1 VKRLKLLSLALLVLG
16 VTGATLLI
24 GWYGLDP
31 ILAAILSVGRG
42 GFAAYCAWQ
51 VATFA
56 ILGVAWYA
64 IAPPGRKKLG
74 HFIWGRMVR
83 DAGASCLPFSQVG
96 GFVMG
101 ARAVRLC
108 GVPTAIATISTAV
121 DLTAEFVAEILFLI
135 IGLMIWLAKARDINL
150 VTPIAAG
157 LAASV
162 LAGVLAMKLQ
172 SRSAALLVKFGRR
185 MIGQFFTSDEIADE
199 ELAEMYRHTGRL
211 ALGTFWHLIGWV
223 AKGGGNW
230 IAFQLLGAP
239 VDLATALA
247 IEALLHAMLAAAF
260 VVPGFAGVQEAGYA
274 GLGQLFGIAPEI
286 SIAVSLLR
294 RARDLAVGIPILLAW
309 QFVEFKFLPRAAP
322 ENTPSCGLD

>member
-1 VKRLKLLSLALLVLG
+1 MKKLKLLSLALLVLG

-31 ILAAILSVGRG
+31 ILAAILSVGRD

-56 ILGVAWYA
+56 ILGVAWRA
-64 IAPPGRKKLG
+64 IAPKGSKVG

-101 ARAVRLC
+101 ARAVKLC
-108 GVPTAIATISTAV
+108 GVPTAVATISTAV

-135 IGLMIWLAKARDINL
+135 IGLMIWLAKAQDLNL
-150 VTPIAAG
+150 MLPIGAG

-162 LAGVLAMKLQ
+162 LAGVLAIRLQ
-172 SRSAALLVKFGRR
+172 SKSAALLVKFGRR
-185 MIGQFFTSDEIADE
+185 MIGQFFTSDRIGDE
-199 ELAEMYRHTGRL
+199 ELSEMYSHTGRL
-211 ALGTFWHLIGWV
+211 ALGTFWHLLGWV

-230 IAFQLLGAP
+230 IAFQLLGSP

-274 GLGQLFGIAPEI
+274 GLGNLFGIAPEI
-286 SIAVSLLR
+286 SLAVSLLR
-294 RARDLAVGIPILLAW
+294 RARDLAVGIPILLVW
-309 QFVEFKFLPRAAP
+309 QFVEMRNLPKA
-322 ENTPSCGLD
+322 TPSSGLD